1 MNAKRLLAK
10 MTARGM
16 SIGVVGGGSI
26 EISRA
31 EVAAALSFAGVSVTA
46 DRLVRLAYCGD
57 NSQVP
62 LLKAALVHEVRSMVS
77 CDRPMRYR
85 MVTLALCEVMGKRLC
100 RTCNGVGTVAA
111 RQCTVCDGAG
121 LKAWSQRA
129 RAAALDLPQTTF
141 RREFEQQA
149 NIVYQCVSN
158 MEQQALSALS
168 RQFADLAA

>member
-16 SIGVVGGGSI
+16 SIGVVGGGSV
-26 EISRA
+26 EINRA
-31 EVAAALSFAGVSVTA
+31 DVAAALSFAGVSVTA

-62 LLKAALVHEVRSMVS
+62 LLKAALVHEVRGMVT
-77 CDRPMRYR
+77 CDRPMRYQL
-85 MVTLALCEVMGKRLC
+85 VTLALCEIMGKRLC

-111 RQCTVCDGAG
+111 KQCTVCDGAG

-129 RAAALDLPQTTF
+129 RADVVSVSLSAFQ
-141 RREFEQQA
+141 RSIEGEA
-149 NIVYQCVSN
+149 NAVYQYVSN
-158 MEQQALSALS
+158 MEQQALAALS
-168 RQFADLAA
+168 KQFAEMAA